1 MHAVLKRSHD
11 DREAAMR
18 RRVLLSLLLVTAMVG
33 PASAQNG
40 QRGGIRTET
49 ESRLAGQGTDNDLI
63 WNFIGLLG
71 LLGLIGMRQEHPDD
85 SYHPASM
92 E

>member
-1 MHAVLKRSHD
+1 MCAGHSRRHG

-18 RRVLLSLLLVTAMVG
+18 KRIVLSLLLATAVVG
-33 PASAQNG
+33 PAVAQTG

-49 ESRLAGQGTDNDLI
+49 ESRKAGQGADNDLI

-71 LLGLIGMRQEHPDD
+71 LLGLLGMRQQHPDD

>member
-1 MHAVLKRSHD
+1 MRKRI
-11 DREAAMR
+11 
-18 RRVLLSLLLVTAMVG
+18 VLSLFLVAAIAG
-33 PASAQNG
+33 PADAQTG

-49 ESRLAGQGTDNDLI
+49 ESRKAGQGTDNDLI

-71 LLGLIGMRQEHPDD
+71 LLGLLGMRQQHPDD
-85 SYHPASM
+85 SYHPAAV